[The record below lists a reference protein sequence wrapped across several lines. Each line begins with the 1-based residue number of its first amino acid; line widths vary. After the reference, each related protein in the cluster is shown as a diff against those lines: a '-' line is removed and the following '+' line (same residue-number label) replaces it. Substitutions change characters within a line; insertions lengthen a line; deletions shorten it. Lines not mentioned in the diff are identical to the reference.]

1 MSSAF
6 SDVHTQQSLRASW
19 SIILTRTQLAHRGL
33 AGYHHLQE
41 SQSCILLED
50 YADFKMSPAILLG
63 WHACDGIA
71 WRLEEK
77 YRTPSPPDIASRLD
91 LAEVTRP
98 ALDTAA
104 AREHGCEATGDMVRA
119 SKAPPL
125 AAPPGGGRRWSWR
138 QPRSG
143 LTRSCN
149 RAHLDPRPSREKP
162 LSPI

>member
-1 MSSAF
+1 M
-6 SDVHTQQSLRASW
+6 
-19 SIILTRTQLAHRGL
+19 TRTQLAHRGL

-104 AREHGCEATGDMVRA
+104 ARKHGCEATGDMVRA
-119 SKAPPL
+119 SEAPPL
-125 AAPPGGGRRWSWR
+125 AAPPGGVDGDGR
-138 QPRSG
+138 G
-143 LTRSCN
+143 AN
-149 RAHLDPRPSREKP
+149 RVVA
-162 LSPI
+162 

>member
-1 MSSAF
+1 M
-6 SDVHTQQSLRASW
+6 
-19 SIILTRTQLAHRGL
+19 TRTQLAHRGL

-104 AREHGCEATGDMVRA
+104 AREHGCEAAGDMVRA
-119 SKAPPL
+119 SEAPPL
-125 AAPPGGGRRWSWR
+125 AAPPGVDGDGR
-138 QPRSG
+138 G
-143 LTRSCN
+143 AN
-149 RAHLDPRPSREKP
+149 RVVA
-162 LSPI
+162 